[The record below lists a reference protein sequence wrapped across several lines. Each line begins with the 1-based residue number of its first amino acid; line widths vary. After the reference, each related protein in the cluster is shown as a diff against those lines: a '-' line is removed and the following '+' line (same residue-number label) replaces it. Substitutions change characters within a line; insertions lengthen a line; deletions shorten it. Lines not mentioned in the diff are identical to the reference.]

1 MSLDVSK
8 TIKSSPFSILLIVF
22 SILLLGLISLYS
34 IAESKSLSESNAF
47 FKQLIF
53 LGPAI
58 FLMFVFLIIP
68 KKLIHEYV
76 YILYGLI
83 VLFVILP
90 YFSAQVADTHRWIDI
105 GLPFNLQPSEIA
117 KLVIVLTLARYLSDR
132 KIEFDHF
139 GAILIPFIIAFIP
152 AAIVLNQPDLGTAIV
167 MMSPVIPMLYWVGA
181 RPFHLF
187 LVIAPVL
194 SIVTA
199 FDVSV
204 FTSWTIVMGII
215 IFLSKPKLWSG
226 ISIFFS
232 NIFLGLVFPLFW
244 NGFLRPYHRNR
255 ILTAINPELDP
266 LGSGYQVIQSKTA
279 LGSGGFFGKGWSEGT
294 QTQLKFLPVQESDF
308 IVSVIGEELGFFAIL
323 IMIFLF
329 LYLIMKIL
337 YLAFHSTDRFS
348 GLVLVGISTIFLSHI
363 FVNCSMA
370 SGMIPVKGLP
380 LPFVSYG
387 GSFLLSSFIMIGIV
401 INFSRA
407 ENY

>member
-53 LGPAI
+53 LGPAV

-76 YILYGLI
+76 YILYGSI

-204 FTSWTIVMGII
+204 FTSWTIIMGII

-348 GLVLVGISTIFLSHI
+348 GLVLIGISTIFLSHI

-401 INFSRA
+401 INFSRV

>member
-1 MSLDVSK
+1 MDVSK
-8 TIKSSPFSILLIVF
+8 AIKSSPFSILFIVF
-22 SILLLGLISLYS
+22 IILCFGLISLYS
-34 IAESKSLSESNAF
+34 VAESKSLAESNAF
-47 FKQLIF
+47 LRQLIF

-58 FLMFVFLIIP
+58 LLMFIFIILP

-76 YILYGLI
+76 YLLYGSV
-83 VLFVILP
+83 VLFVIMP
-90 YFSAQVADTHRWIDI
+90 YFSPQVADTHRWIDI
-105 GLPFNLQPSEIA
+105 GLPFSLQPSEIA

-132 KIEFDHF
+132 KIELDHF
-139 GAILIPFIIAFIP
+139 AALLMPFIIAFIP
-152 AAIVLNQPDLGTAIV
+152 AIIVLNQPDLGTAIV

-187 LVIAPVL
+187 LVIAPTL
-194 SIVTA
+194 SIITA

-204 FTSWTIVMGII
+204 FTSWTIVMAIV
-215 IFLSKPKLWSG
+215 IFLSKPKLWNG

-279 LGSGGFFGKGWSEGT
+279 LGSGGFFGKGWGEGT

-308 IVSVIGEELGFFAIL
+308 IVSVIGEELGFFAIS
-323 IMIFLF
+323 IMVFLF
-329 LYLIMKIL
+329 LYLILKIF

-401 INFSRA
+401 INFSRE

>member
-53 LGPAI
+53 LGPAV

-76 YILYGLI
+76 YILYGSI

-348 GLVLVGISTIFLSHI
+348 GLVLIGISTIFLSHI

-401 INFSRA
+401 INFSRV

>member
-53 LGPAI
+53 LGPAV

-76 YILYGLI
+76 YILYGSI

-204 FTSWTIVMGII
+204 FTSWTIIMGII

-401 INFSRA
+401 INFSRV

>member
-1 MSLDVSK
+1 MNLDVSK
-8 TIKSSPFSILLIVF
+8 AIKSSPFSILLIVF
-22 SILLLGLISLYS
+22 SILFIGLISLYS
-34 IAESKSLSESNAF
+34 VAESKTSGHSNAF
-47 FKQLIF
+47 IRQLF
-53 LGPAI
+53 LLGPAI
-58 FLMFVFLIIP
+58 FLLVLFLAIP
-68 KKLIHEYV
+68 KKIIHEYV
-76 YILYGLI
+76 YVFYGAI
-83 VLFVILP
+83 ILFVILP
-90 YFSAQVADTHRWIDI
+90 YFSPQVADTHRWIDI
-105 GLPFNLQPSEIA
+105 GLPFSLQPSEIA

-132 KIEFDHF
+132 NIQLDHF
-139 GAILIPFIIAFIP
+139 AAMLLPFLIAFIP
-152 AAIVLNQPDLGTAIV
+152 AIIVLNQPDLGTAIV

-187 LVIAPVL
+187 LVIAPIL
-194 SIVTA
+194 SIITA

-204 FTSWTIVMGII
+204 FTFWSIVMAVI
-215 IFLSKPKLWSG
+215 IFLSKPRLRNG
-226 ISIFFS
+226 ITLFFS
-232 NIFLGLVFPLFW
+232 NIFLGLIFPLFW

-279 LGSGGFFGKGWSEGT
+279 LGSGGFFGKGWGAGT

-308 IVSVIGEELGFFAIL
+308 IVSVIGEELGFVTIL
-323 IMIFLF
+323 IMVVLF
-329 LYLIMKIL
+329 LYLILRIL
-337 YLAFHSTDRFS
+337 NLAFHSTDRFS
-348 GLVLVGISTIFLSHI
+348 GLVLIGISTIFLSHI

-401 INFSRA
+401 INFSRE

>member
-1 MSLDVSK
+1 MDVSK
-8 TIKSSPFSILLIVF
+8 AIKSSPFSVLFIVF
-22 SILLLGLISLYS
+22 TILCLGLISLYS
-34 IAESKSLSESNAF
+34 VAESKSLGESNAF
-47 FKQLIF
+47 LRQLVF

-58 FLMFVFLIIP
+58 LLMFIFLILP

-76 YILYGLI
+76 YVLYGAVI
-83 VLFVILP
+83 LFVIMP
-90 YFSAQVADTHRWIDI
+90 YFSPQVADTHRWIDI
-105 GLPFNLQPSEIA
+105 GLPFSLQPSEIA

-132 KIEFDHF
+132 KIELDHF
-139 GAILIPFIIAFIP
+139 AALLMPFIIAFIP
-152 AAIVLNQPDLGTAIV
+152 AVIVLNQPDLGTAIV

-187 LVIAPVL
+187 LVIAPTL
-194 SIVTA
+194 SIITA

-204 FTSWTIVMGII
+204 FTSWTIVMAIV
-215 IFLSKPKLWSG
+215 IFMSKPKLWNG

-279 LGSGGFFGKGWSEGT
+279 LGSGGFFGKGWGEGT

-308 IVSVIGEELGFFAIL
+308 IVSVIGEELGFFAIS
-323 IMIFLF
+323 IMVFLF
-329 LYLIMKIL
+329 LYLILKIL
-337 YLAFHSTDRFS
+337 YLAFHATDRFS

-401 INFSRA
+401 INFSRE

>member
-1 MSLDVSK
+1 MSMDVSK
-8 TIKSSPFSILLIVF
+8 AIKSSPFSVVFIVF
-22 SILLLGLISLYS
+22 TILCLGLISLYS
-34 IAESKSLSESNAF
+34 VAESKSLGESNAF
-47 FKQLIF
+47 LRQLVF

-58 FLMFVFLIIP
+58 LLMFIFLILP

-76 YILYGLI
+76 YVLYGAVI
-83 VLFVILP
+83 LFVIMP
-90 YFSAQVADTHRWIDI
+90 YFSPQVADTHRWIDI
-105 GLPFNLQPSEIA
+105 GLPFSLQPSEIA

-132 KIEFDHF
+132 KIELNHF
-139 GAILIPFIIAFIP
+139 AALLMPFIIAFIP
-152 AAIVLNQPDLGTAIV
+152 ALIVLNQPDLGTAIV

-187 LVIAPVL
+187 LVIAPTL
-194 SIVTA
+194 SIITA

-204 FTSWTIVMGII
+204 FTSWTIVMAIV
-215 IFLSKPKLWSG
+215 IFMSKPKLWNG

-279 LGSGGFFGKGWSEGT
+279 LGSGGFFGKGWGEGT

-308 IVSVIGEELGFFAIL
+308 IVSVIGEELGFFAIS
-323 IMIFLF
+323 IMVFLF
-329 LYLIMKIL
+329 LYLILKIL
-337 YLAFHSTDRFS
+337 YLAFHTTDRFS

-401 INFSRA
+401 INFSRE

>member
-1 MSLDVSK
+1 MNLDVSK
-8 TIKSSPFSILLIVF
+8 AIKSSPFSILLIVF
-22 SILLLGLISLYS
+22 SILFIGLISLYS
-34 IAESKSLSESNAF
+34 VAESKTSGHSNAF
-47 FKQLIF
+47 IRQLF
-53 LGPAI
+53 LLGPAI
-58 FLMFVFLIIP
+58 FLLVLFIAIP
-68 KKLIHEYV
+68 KKIIHEYV
-76 YILYGLI
+76 YVFYGAI
-83 VLFVILP
+83 ILFVILP
-90 YFSAQVADTHRWIDI
+90 YFSPQVADTHRWIDI
-105 GLPFNLQPSEIA
+105 GLPFSLQPSEIA

-132 KIEFDHF
+132 NIQLDHF
-139 GAILIPFIIAFIP
+139 AAMLLPFLIAFIP
-152 AAIVLNQPDLGTAIV
+152 AIIVLNQPDLGTAIV

-187 LVIAPVL
+187 LVVAPIL
-194 SIVTA
+194 SIITA

-204 FTSWTIVMGII
+204 FTFWSIVMAVI
-215 IFLSKPKLWSG
+215 IFLSKPRLRNG
-226 ISIFFS
+226 ITLFFS
-232 NIFLGLVFPLFW
+232 NIFLGLIFPLFW

-279 LGSGGFFGKGWSEGT
+279 LGSGGFFGKGWGAGT

-308 IVSVIGEELGFFAIL
+308 IVSVIGEELGFVTIL
-323 IMIFLF
+323 IMAVLF
-329 LYLIMKIL
+329 LYLILRIL
-337 YLAFHSTDRFS
+337 NLAFHSTDRFS
-348 GLVLVGISTIFLSHI
+348 GLVLIGISTIFLSHI

-401 INFSRA
+401 INFSRE

>member
-1 MSLDVSK
+1 MSMDVSK
-8 TIKSSPFSILLIVF
+8 AIKSSPFSVLFIVF
-22 SILLLGLISLYS
+22 TILCLGLISLYS
-34 IAESKSLSESNAF
+34 VAESKSLGESNAF
-47 FKQLIF
+47 LRQLVF

-58 FLMFVFLIIP
+58 LLMFIFLILP

-76 YILYGLI
+76 YVLYGAVI
-83 VLFVILP
+83 LFVIMP
-90 YFSAQVADTHRWIDI
+90 YFSPQVADTHRWIDI
-105 GLPFNLQPSEIA
+105 GLPFSLQPSEIA

-132 KIEFDHF
+132 KIELDHF
-139 GAILIPFIIAFIP
+139 AALLMPFIIAFIP
-152 AAIVLNQPDLGTAIV
+152 AVIVLNQPDLGTAIV

-187 LVIAPVL
+187 LVIAPTL
-194 SIVTA
+194 SIITA

-204 FTSWTIVMGII
+204 FTSWTIVMAIV
-215 IFLSKPKLWSG
+215 IFMSKPKLWNG

-279 LGSGGFFGKGWSEGT
+279 LGSGGFFGKGWGEGT

-308 IVSVIGEELGFFAIL
+308 IVSVIGEELGFFAIS
-323 IMIFLF
+323 IMVFLF
-329 LYLIMKIL
+329 LYLILKIL
-337 YLAFHSTDRFS
+337 YLAFHTTDRFS

-401 INFSRA
+401 INFSRE

>member
-1 MSLDVSK
+1 MNLDVSK
-8 TIKSSPFSILLIVF
+8 AIKTSPFSILMIVF
-22 SILLLGLISLYS
+22 CILSIGLISLYS
-34 IAESKSLSESNAF
+34 VAESKTSGSSNAF
-47 FKQLIF
+47 VRQLIL
-53 LGPAI
+53 LGPAV
-58 FLMFVFLIIP
+58 FLMFLFLVIP
-68 KKLIHEYV
+68 KKTIHEYV
-76 YILYGLI
+76 YVLYGGVI
-83 VLFVILP
+83 LFVILP
-90 YFSAQVADTHRWIDI
+90 YFSPQVADTHRWIDI
-105 GLPFNLQPSEIA
+105 GLPFSLQPSEIA

-132 KIEFDHF
+132 NIQLDHF
-139 GAILIPFIIAFIP
+139 AAISLPFLIAFIP
-152 AAIVLNQPDLGTAIV
+152 AIIVLNQPDLGTAIV

-187 LVIAPVL
+187 LVVAPIF

-204 FTSWTIVMGII
+204 FTIWSIVMAVI
-215 IFLSKPKLWSG
+215 IFLSKPRLRNG
-226 ISIFFS
+226 ITLFFS
-232 NIFLGLVFPLFW
+232 NIFLGLIFPLFW

-279 LGSGGFFGKGWSEGT
+279 LGSGGFFGKGWGAGT

-308 IVSVIGEELGFFAIL
+308 IVSVIGEELGFVTIL
-323 IMIFLF
+323 IMTVLF
-329 LYLIMKIL
+329 LYLLLRIL
-337 YLAFHSTDRFS
+337 NLAFHATDRFS
-348 GLVLVGISTIFLSHI
+348 GLVLIGISTIFLSHI

-401 INFSRA
+401 INFSRE

>member
-1 MSLDVSK
+1 MDVSK
-8 TIKSSPFSILLIVF
+8 AIKSSPFSVLFIVF
-22 SILLLGLISLYS
+22 TILCLGLISLYS
-34 IAESKSLSESNAF
+34 VAESKSLGESNAF
-47 FKQLIF
+47 LRQLVF

-58 FLMFVFLIIP
+58 LLMFIFLLLP

-76 YILYGLI
+76 YVLYGSVI
-83 VLFVILP
+83 IFVIMP
-90 YFSAQVADTHRWIDI
+90 YFSPEVADTHRWIDI
-105 GLPFNLQPSEIA
+105 GLPFSLQPSEIA

-132 KIEFDHF
+132 KIELDHF
-139 GAILIPFIIAFIP
+139 AALLMPFIIAFIP
-152 AAIVLNQPDLGTAIV
+152 AVIVLNQPDLGTAIV

-187 LVIAPVL
+187 LVIAPTL
-194 SIVTA
+194 SIITA

-204 FTSWTIVMGII
+204 FTSWTIIMAIV
-215 IFLSKPKLWSG
+215 IFMSKPKLWNG

-279 LGSGGFFGKGWSEGT
+279 LGSGGFFGKGWGEGT

-308 IVSVIGEELGFFAIL
+308 IVSVIGEELGFFAIS
-323 IMIFLF
+323 IMVFLF
-329 LYLIMKIL
+329 LYLILKIL

-401 INFSRA
+401 INFSRE

>member
-8 TIKSSPFSILLIVF
+8 AIKSSPFSILLLVF

-34 IAESKSLSESNAF
+34 IAESKSLGESNAF

-58 FLMFVFLIIP
+58 FLMFIFLIIP

-76 YILYGLI
+76 YILYGSI
-83 VLFVILP
+83 ILFVILP
-90 YFSAQVADTHRWIDI
+90 YFSSQVADTHRWIDI

-132 KIEFDHF
+132 KIELDHF
-139 GAILIPFIIAFIP
+139 AAILIPFVIAFIP
-152 AAIVLNQPDLGTAIV
+152 AIIVLNQPDLGTAIV

-194 SIVTA
+194 SIITA

-204 FTSWTIVMGII
+204 FTSWTIIMAII
-215 IFLSKPKLWSG
+215 IFLSKPKLWNG

-279 LGSGGFFGKGWSEGT
+279 LGSGGFFGKGWGEGT

-308 IVSVIGEELGFFAIL
+308 IVSVIGEELGFLTIL
-323 IMIFLF
+323 IMVILF
-329 LYLIMKIL
+329 LYLILKIL

-348 GLVLVGISTIFLSHI
+348 GLVLIGISTIFLSHI

-387 GSFLLSSFIMIGIV
+387 GSFLLSSFIMIGLV
-401 INFSRA
+401 INFSRD

>member
-53 LGPAI
+53 LGPAV

-76 YILYGLI
+76 YILYGSI

-323 IMIFLF
+323 IMVFLF

-401 INFSRA
+401 INFSRV

>member
-1 MSLDVSK
+1 MDVSK
-8 TIKSSPFSILLIVF
+8 AIKSSPFSVLFIVF
-22 SILLLGLISLYS
+22 TILCLGLISLYS
-34 IAESKSLSESNAF
+34 VAESKSLGESNAF
-47 FKQLIF
+47 LRQLVF

-58 FLMFVFLIIP
+58 LLMFIFLILP

-76 YILYGLI
+76 YVLYGSVI
-83 VLFVILP
+83 IFVIMP
-90 YFSAQVADTHRWIDI
+90 YFSPEVADTHRWIDI
-105 GLPFNLQPSEIA
+105 GLPFSLQPSEIA

-132 KIEFDHF
+132 KIELDHF
-139 GAILIPFIIAFIP
+139 AALLMPFIIAFIP
-152 AAIVLNQPDLGTAIV
+152 AVIVLNQPDLGTAIV

-187 LVIAPVL
+187 LVIAPTL
-194 SIVTA
+194 SIITA

-204 FTSWTIVMGII
+204 FTSWTIVMAIV
-215 IFLSKPKLWSG
+215 IFMSKPKLWNG

-279 LGSGGFFGKGWSEGT
+279 LGSGGFFGKGWGEGT

-308 IVSVIGEELGFFAIL
+308 IVSVIGEELGFFAIS
-323 IMIFLF
+323 IMVFLF
-329 LYLIMKIL
+329 LYLILKIL
-337 YLAFHSTDRFS
+337 YLAFHTTDRFS

-401 INFSRA
+401 INFSRE

>member
-53 LGPAI
+53 LGPAV

-76 YILYGLI
+76 YILYGSI

-90 YFSAQVADTHRWIDI
+90 YFSVQVADTHRWIDI

-348 GLVLVGISTIFLSHI
+348 GLVLIGISTIFLSHI

>member
-1 MSLDVSK
+1 MNLDVSK
-8 TIKSSPFSILLIVF
+8 AIKSSPFSILMIVF
-22 SILLLGLISLYS
+22 CILFIGLISLYS
-34 IAESKSLSESNAF
+34 VAESKTSGSSNAF
-47 FKQLIF
+47 VRQLIL
-53 LGPAI
+53 LGPAV
-58 FLMFVFLIIP
+58 FLMFLFLVIP
-68 KKLIHEYV
+68 KKIIHEYV
-76 YILYGLI
+76 YVLYGA
-83 VLFVILP
+83 VTLFVLLP
-90 YFSAQVADTHRWIDI
+90 YFSPQVADTHRWIDI
-105 GLPFNLQPSEIA
+105 GLPFSLQPSEIA

-132 KIEFDHF
+132 NIQLDHF
-139 GAILIPFIIAFIP
+139 AAVSLPFLIAFFP
-152 AAIVLNQPDLGTAIV
+152 AIIVLNQPDLGTAIV

-187 LVIAPVL
+187 LVVAPIL

-204 FTSWTIVMGII
+204 FTIWSIVMAVI
-215 IFLSKPKLWSG
+215 IFLSKPRLRNG
-226 ISIFFS
+226 ITLFFS
-232 NIFLGLVFPLFW
+232 NIFLGLIFPLFW

-279 LGSGGFFGKGWSEGT
+279 LGSGGFFGKGWGAGT

-308 IVSVIGEELGFFAIL
+308 IVSVIGEELGFVTIL
-323 IMIFLF
+323 IMAVLF
-329 LYLIMKIL
+329 LYLILKIL
-337 YLAFHSTDRFS
+337 NLAFHATDRFS
-348 GLVLVGISTIFLSHI
+348 GLVLIGISTIFLSHI

-380 LPFVSYG
+380 LPFISYG

-401 INFSRA
+401 INFSRE

>member
-1 MSLDVSK
+1 MDVSK
-8 TIKSSPFSILLIVF
+8 AIKSSPFSVLFIVF
-22 SILLLGLISLYS
+22 TILCLGLISLYS
-34 IAESKSLSESNAF
+34 VAESKSLGESNAF
-47 FKQLIF
+47 LRQLVF

-58 FLMFVFLIIP
+58 LLMFIFLILP

-76 YILYGLI
+76 YVLYCSVI
-83 VLFVILP
+83 IFVIMP
-90 YFSAQVADTHRWIDI
+90 YFSPQVADTHRWIDI
-105 GLPFNLQPSEIA
+105 GLPFSLQPSEIA

-132 KIEFDHF
+132 KIELDHF
-139 GAILIPFIIAFIP
+139 AALLMPFIIAFIP
-152 AAIVLNQPDLGTAIV
+152 ALIVLNQPDLGTAIV

-187 LVIAPVL
+187 LVIAPTL
-194 SIVTA
+194 SIITA

-204 FTSWTIVMGII
+204 FTSWTIVMAIV
-215 IFLSKPKLWSG
+215 IFMSKPKLWNG

-232 NIFLGLVFPLFW
+232 NIFLGLIFPLFW

-279 LGSGGFFGKGWSEGT
+279 LGSGGFFGKGWGEGT

-308 IVSVIGEELGFFAIL
+308 IVSVIGEELGFFAIS
-323 IMIFLF
+323 IMVFLF
-329 LYLIMKIL
+329 LYLILKIL
-337 YLAFHSTDRFS
+337 YLAFHTTDRFS

-401 INFSRA
+401 INFSRE

>member
-1 MSLDVSK
+1 MNLDVSK
-8 TIKSSPFSILLIVF
+8 AIKSSPFSILLIVF
-22 SILLLGLISLYS
+22 SIMFIGLISLYS
-34 IAESKSLSESNAF
+34 VAESKTSGHSNAF
-47 FKQLIF
+47 IRQLF
-53 LGPAI
+53 LLGPAI
-58 FLMFVFLIIP
+58 FLLVLFIAIP
-68 KKLIHEYV
+68 KKIIHEYV
-76 YILYGLI
+76 YVFYGAI
-83 VLFVILP
+83 ILFVILP
-90 YFSAQVADTHRWIDI
+90 YFSPQVADTHRWIDI
-105 GLPFNLQPSEIA
+105 GLPFSLQPSEIA

-132 KIEFDHF
+132 NIQLDHF
-139 GAILIPFIIAFIP
+139 AAMLLPFLIAFIP
-152 AAIVLNQPDLGTAIV
+152 AIIVLNQPDLGTAIV

-187 LVIAPVL
+187 LVVAPIL
-194 SIVTA
+194 SIITA

-204 FTSWTIVMGII
+204 FTFWSIVMAVI
-215 IFLSKPKLWSG
+215 IFLSKPRLRNG
-226 ISIFFS
+226 ITLFFS
-232 NIFLGLVFPLFW
+232 NIFLGLIFPLFW

-279 LGSGGFFGKGWSEGT
+279 LGSGGFFGKGWGAGT

-308 IVSVIGEELGFFAIL
+308 IVSVIGEELGFVTIL
-323 IMIFLF
+323 IMAVLF
-329 LYLIMKIL
+329 LYLILRIL
-337 YLAFHSTDRFS
+337 NLAFHSTDRFS
-348 GLVLVGISTIFLSHI
+348 GLVLIGISTIFLSHI

-401 INFSRA
+401 INFSRE

>member
-1 MSLDVSK
+1 MRLNVSK
-8 TIKSSPFSILLIVF
+8 TIKSSPYSLLFIVF
-22 SILLLGLISLYS
+22 SILCLGLISLFS
-34 IAESKSLSESNAF
+34 VADSRSVDDSNAF
-47 FKQLIF
+47 LRQLIF

-58 FLMFVFLIIP
+58 ILMFLFIIIP
-68 KKLIHEYV
+68 KKIIHEYV
-76 YILYGLI
+76 YIFYCAV
-83 VLFVILP
+83 VLFVVLP
-90 YFSAQVADTHRWIDI
+90 YFSAKVADTHRWIDI
-105 GLPFNLQPSEIA
+105 GLPFSLQPSEIA

-132 KIEFDHF
+132 NIQLDNF
-139 GAILIPFIIAFIP
+139 GANFIPFLIAFLP
-152 AAIVLNQPDLGTAIV
+152 AMIVLNQPDLGTALV

-194 SIVTA
+194 SIITA

-204 FTSWTIVMGII
+204 FTSWSIIMAVI
-215 IFLSKPKLWSG
+215 IFLSKPQLWSG
-226 ISIFFS
+226 ITIFFS
-232 NIFLGLVFPLFW
+232 NIFLGLIFPLFW

-255 ILTAINPELDP
+255 ILTSINPELDP

-279 LGSGGFFGKGWSEGT
+279 LGSGGFFGKGWGEGT

-308 IVSVIGEELGFFAIL
+308 IVSVIGEELGFVAIL

-329 LYLIMKIL
+329 LYLILKIL
-337 YLAFHSTDRFS
+337 NLAFHSSDRFS
-348 GLVLVGISTIFLSHI
+348 GLVLVGLATIFLSHV
-363 FVNCSMA
+363 FVNFSMA

-401 INFSRA
+401 INFSS
-407 ENY
+407 EESY

>member
-1 MSLDVSK
+1 MNIDVSRV
-8 TIKSSPFSILLIVF
+8 IKSSPYSILLIVF
-22 SILLLGLISLYS
+22 CILILGLISLFS
-34 IAESKSLSESNAF
+34 VAESRSLGDSNAF
-47 FKQLIF
+47 LRQIIF
-53 LGPAI
+53 LGPAVL
-58 FLMFVFLIIP
+58 LMFLFMIIP

-76 YILYGLI
+76 YIFYGVI
-83 VLFVILP
+83 ILFVMLP

-105 GLPFNLQPSEIA
+105 GLPFSLQPSEIA
-117 KLVIVLTLARYLSDR
+117 KLVIILTLARYLSDR
-132 KIEFDHF
+132 KIELDHF

-152 AAIVLNQPDLGTAIV
+152 ALIVLNQPDLGTAIV

-187 LVIAPVL
+187 LVIAPLL
-194 SIVTA
+194 SIITA

-204 FTSWTIVMGII
+204 FTSWSLVMALI
-215 IFLSKPKLWSG
+215 IFLSKPQLWNG
-226 ISIFFS
+226 IVIFFF
-232 NIFLGLVFPLFW
+232 NIFLGLIFPLFW

-255 ILTAINPELDP
+255 ILTSINPELDP

-279 LGSGGFFGKGWSEGT
+279 LGSGGFFGKGWGEGT

-308 IVSVIGEELGFFAIL
+308 IVSVIGEELGFLAIL
-323 IMIFLF
+323 FMLTLF
-329 LYLIMKIL
+329 LYLILKIL
-337 YLAFHSTDRFS
+337 YLAFHSSDRFS
-348 GLVLVGISTIFLSHI
+348 GLVLIGISTIFLSHV

-387 GSFLLSSFIMIGIV
+387 GSFLLSSFIMIGIT
-401 INFSRA
+401 INFSRE

>member
-1 MSLDVSK
+1 MNLDVSK
-8 TIKSSPFSILLIVF
+8 AIKSSPFSILLIVF
-22 SILLLGLISLYS
+22 SIMFIGLISLYS
-34 IAESKSLSESNAF
+34 VAESKTSGNSNAF
-47 FKQLIF
+47 IRQLF
-53 LGPAI
+53 LLGPAI
-58 FLMFVFLIIP
+58 FLLVLFIAIP
-68 KKLIHEYV
+68 KKIIHEYV
-76 YILYGLI
+76 YVFYGAI
-83 VLFVILP
+83 ILFVILP
-90 YFSAQVADTHRWIDI
+90 YFSPQVADTHRWIDI
-105 GLPFNLQPSEIA
+105 GLPFSLQPSEIA

-132 KIEFDHF
+132 NIQLDHF
-139 GAILIPFIIAFIP
+139 AAMLLPFLIAFIP
-152 AAIVLNQPDLGTAIV
+152 AIIVLNQPDLGTAIV

-187 LVIAPVL
+187 LVVAPIL
-194 SIVTA
+194 SIITA

-204 FTSWTIVMGII
+204 FTFWSIVMAVI
-215 IFLSKPKLWSG
+215 IFLSKPRLRNG
-226 ISIFFS
+226 ITLFFS
-232 NIFLGLVFPLFW
+232 NIFLGLIFPLFW

-279 LGSGGFFGKGWSEGT
+279 LGSGGFFGKGWGAGT

-308 IVSVIGEELGFFAIL
+308 IVSVIGEELGFVTIL
-323 IMIFLF
+323 IMAVLF
-329 LYLIMKIL
+329 LYLILRIL
-337 YLAFHSTDRFS
+337 NLAFHSTDRFS
-348 GLVLVGISTIFLSHI
+348 GLVLIGISTIFLSHI

-401 INFSRA
+401 INFSRE

>member
-1 MSLDVSK
+1 MSMDVSK
-8 TIKSSPFSILLIVF
+8 AIKSSPFSVLFIVF
-22 SILLLGLISLYS
+22 TILCLGLISLYS
-34 IAESKSLSESNAF
+34 VAESKSLGESNAF
-47 FKQLIF
+47 LRQLVF

-58 FLMFVFLIIP
+58 LLMFIFLILP

-76 YILYGLI
+76 YVLYGAVI
-83 VLFVILP
+83 LFVIMP
-90 YFSAQVADTHRWIDI
+90 YFSPQVADTHRWIDI
-105 GLPFNLQPSEIA
+105 GLPFSLQPSEIA

-132 KIEFDHF
+132 KIELNHF
-139 GAILIPFIIAFIP
+139 AALLMPFIIAFIP
-152 AAIVLNQPDLGTAIV
+152 AVIVLNQPDLGTAIV

-187 LVIAPVL
+187 LVIAPTL
-194 SIVTA
+194 SIITA

-204 FTSWTIVMGII
+204 FTSWTIVMAIV
-215 IFLSKPKLWSG
+215 IFMSKPKLWNG

-279 LGSGGFFGKGWSEGT
+279 LGSGGFFGKGWGEGT

-308 IVSVIGEELGFFAIL
+308 IVSVIGEELGFFAIS
-323 IMIFLF
+323 IMVFLF
-329 LYLIMKIL
+329 LYLILKIL
-337 YLAFHSTDRFS
+337 YLAFHTTDRFS

-401 INFSRA
+401 INFSRE

>member
-1 MSLDVSK
+1 MDVSK
-8 TIKSSPFSILLIVF
+8 AIKSSPFSVLFIVF
-22 SILLLGLISLYS
+22 TILCLGLISLYS
-34 IAESKSLSESNAF
+34 VAESKSLGESNAF
-47 FKQLIF
+47 LRQLVF

-58 FLMFVFLIIP
+58 LLMFIFLILP

-76 YILYGLI
+76 YVLYGAVI
-83 VLFVILP
+83 LFVIMP
-90 YFSAQVADTHRWIDI
+90 YFSPQVADTHRWIDI
-105 GLPFNLQPSEIA
+105 GLPFSLQPSEIA

-132 KIEFDHF
+132 KIELNHF
-139 GAILIPFIIAFIP
+139 AALLMPFIIAFIP
-152 AAIVLNQPDLGTAIV
+152 ALIVLNQPDLGTAIV

-187 LVIAPVL
+187 LVIAPTL
-194 SIVTA
+194 SIITA

-204 FTSWTIVMGII
+204 FTSWTIVMAIV
-215 IFLSKPKLWSG
+215 IFMSKPKLWNG

-279 LGSGGFFGKGWSEGT
+279 LGSGGFFGKGWGEGT

-308 IVSVIGEELGFFAIL
+308 IVSVIGEELGFFAIS
-323 IMIFLF
+323 IMVFLF
-329 LYLIMKIL
+329 LYLILKIL

-387 GSFLLSSFIMIGIV
+387 GSFLISSFIMIGIV
-401 INFSRA
+401 INFSRE

>member
-1 MSLDVSK
+1 MDVSK
-8 TIKSSPFSILLIVF
+8 AIKSSPFSVLFIVF
-22 SILLLGLISLYS
+22 TILCLGLISLYS
-34 IAESKSLSESNAF
+34 VAESKSLGESNAF
-47 FKQLIF
+47 LRQLVF

-58 FLMFVFLIIP
+58 LLMFIFLILP

-76 YILYGLI
+76 YVLYGAVI
-83 VLFVILP
+83 LFVIMP
-90 YFSAQVADTHRWIDI
+90 YFSPQVADTHRWIDI
-105 GLPFNLQPSEIA
+105 GLPFSLQPSEIA

-132 KIEFDHF
+132 KIELDHF
-139 GAILIPFIIAFIP
+139 AALLMPFIIAFIP
-152 AAIVLNQPDLGTAIV
+152 AVIVLNQPDLGTAIV

-187 LVIAPVL
+187 LVIAPTL
-194 SIVTA
+194 SIITA

-204 FTSWTIVMGII
+204 FTSWTIVMAIV
-215 IFLSKPKLWSG
+215 IFMSKPKLWNG

-279 LGSGGFFGKGWSEGT
+279 LGSGGFFGKGWGEGT

-308 IVSVIGEELGFFAIL
+308 IVSVIGEELGFFAIS
-323 IMIFLF
+323 IMVFLF
-329 LYLIMKIL
+329 LYLILKIL
-337 YLAFHSTDRFS
+337 YLAFHTTDRFS

-401 INFSRA
+401 INFSRE